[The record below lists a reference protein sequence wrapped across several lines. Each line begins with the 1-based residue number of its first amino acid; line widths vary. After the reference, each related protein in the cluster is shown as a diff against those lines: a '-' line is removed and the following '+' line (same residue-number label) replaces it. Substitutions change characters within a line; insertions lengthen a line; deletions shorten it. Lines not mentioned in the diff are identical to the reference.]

1 MAEPPV
7 QSFIFYDPSGK
18 RWTRF
23 QRAVQTFGIAFF
35 LLLAVFVLA
44 LFANY
49 KLPAIGLPEAQLG
62 TPAQTEVRSIVRGEK
77 VERNIPFKTQRD
89 MRKDARDLKYVRSSS
104 PVMNP
109 KKAAVVGEG
118 RPYVFGFYV
127 NWDPASIVSLRINLA
142 HLTHLV
148 PEWFIL
154 QNANGDID
162 DQSDP
167 TVVTIAR
174 QANLPIIPM
183 LTNYRDSWQ
192 GGDVRT
198 ILRSADRRKTMI
210 DNIVSNLEEHKFQ
223 GINIDFEELK
233 NGDRANLITFMTE
246 LKARLGPLGLLVTQ
260 DAPVDDDAYDLK
272 RLAAVDDL
280 VLPMVYDEHYQSG
293 PPGPV
298 GSEDWFE
305 AHLDK
310 LAKIL
315 PPEKTVIGLGAYG
328 YDWIIDRS
336 TSAEIGFNEVMSR
349 ALANAPGSTV
359 EWDADQENPV
369 LRYQRNGEK
378 HEIWFLDAVTAL
390 NMAQAV
396 HDGGFKGVGV
406 WRLGAEDPAVW
417 EVLKREAWPE
427 DNYDPGQLNFL
438 TAEKQVNPSSG
449 GEFLRITQT
458 PHDGS
463 RDVLKPPS
471 PDGDYSESYK
481 VFPTYY
487 VVEDSGGT
495 TNKVIALTFDD
506 GPDPKYT
513 PRILDI
519 LSHYHVPATFF
530 VIGVNA
536 EQNIDLIKREYRE
549 GHQIGNHTYSHPN
562 IATVSENRTELELSA
577 TQRIIENATG
587 HSTTLFRPPY
597 NADSEPQTPNE
608 LRPILRAQ
616 QWGYITVAESID
628 PRDWQTPTTA
638 AAILD
643 EIKAEKDNGHIIL
656 LHDAG
661 GNREATIQ
669 ALPEIIAYFRSMGYK
684 FVLCGDLI
692 GQTRAEVMPVPSEEE
707 MRWAHIEGRAFD
719 IKSNLL
725 GILGILFLSAI
736 YLTAARSLIYGV
748 LAVIQ
753 KVKARKLV
761 FDPAYKPPVSVVLAA
776 YNEDKVI
783 VRTVQSILSN
793 GYEDI
798 EIVVVNDGSKDRT
811 YDVLVENFGQHPKVL
826 ILTQPNGGKSAALN
840 NAILHAK
847 NEVLIAVDADTVFA
861 TGTIGHLVKHFDDPK
876 IGAVSGNA
884 RVGNRG
890 KWITRF
896 QSIEYVYGFNL
907 DRRALDLLNAITV
920 VPGAVG
926 AWRKSLIIEL
936 GGFRGDTLAEDTDL
950 TLSVRRLGYR
960 IRYEDKA
967 IAYTEAPEDS
977 KGLAKQRFRWAF
989 GTLQA
994 AWKHRDAMFVPRYG
1008 TLGFVALPSIWLFQ
1022 VLLSALSP
1030 FAEIAMIVALFSGN
1044 GGIVFVYYVAFFLLE
1059 LVTGLLA
1066 YGLEGMSPLDLI
1078 LLFFQRVYYRQLM
1091 HYVLGKSLIF
1101 AMRGRLVGWG
1111 KLERRATVQ
1120 HVQ

>member
-298 GSEDWFE
+298 ASEDWFE

-753 KVKARKLV
+753 QVKARKLV